1 MEEENVVRLD
11 LDEPYYFLFIYLFIF
26 KVLKNL
32 QNFNMK
38 KNPGIHM
45 EEEKII

>member
-11 LDEPYYFLFIYLFIF
+11 LDEIGFFFFI
-26 KVLKNL
+26 VLKNL
-32 QNFNMK
+32 KNLNMK
-38 KNPGIHM
+38 KNSGIHM